1 MLFTTYEAML
11 KHVLEA
17 GALRDDRT
25 QTGTRSVF
33 GAMFRHDMAQG
44 FPAVTTKKLFL
55 RGVVEELGW
64 MLRGETN
71 VRSLQS
77 LGVKIWDQWADE
89 NGDLGPVY
97 GAMWRRFPAP
107 DGGHV
112 DQIATLLEGLK
123 RDPWSRRH
131 MVSAW
136 HPALVAE
143 QALPPCHWAFQCYV
157 RCDERGVRYLDLMW
171 HQRSADLF
179 LGVAFNIASYALLL
193 LLLAREIGA
202 VPGHLVATFGDMHIY
217 SNHMEQVRTQLEREP
232 MPMCQLEIADDL
244 RDICDLS
251 WDKVRVLGY
260 QSHGPISAPVAV

>member
-1 MLFTTYEAML
+1 MTNPHDATYHGLLQHILDHGE
-11 KHVLEA
+11 
-17 GALRDDRT
+17 GRTDRT
-25 QTGTRSVF
+25 GTGTISVF
-33 GAMFRHDMAQG
+33 GYQMRFDLAQG
-44 FPAVTTKKLFL
+44 FPAVTTKRLFL

-112 DQIATLLEGLK
+112 DQIATLIDGLK

-143 QALPPCHWAFQCYV
+143 QALPPCYH
-157 RCDERGVRYLDLMW
+157 
-171 HQRSADLF
+171 
-179 LGVAFNIASYALLL
+179 
-193 LLLAREIGA
+193 
-202 VPGHLVATFGDMHIY
+202 
-217 SNHMEQVRTQLEREP
+217 
-232 MPMCQLEIADDL
+232 DL
-244 RDICDLS
+244 RA
-251 WDKVRVLGY
+251 R
-260 QSHGPISAPVAV
+260 ARTT